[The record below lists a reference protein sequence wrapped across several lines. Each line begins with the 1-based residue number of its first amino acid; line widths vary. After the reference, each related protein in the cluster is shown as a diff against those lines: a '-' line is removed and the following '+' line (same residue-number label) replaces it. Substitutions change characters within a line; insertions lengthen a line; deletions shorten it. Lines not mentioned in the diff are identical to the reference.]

1 MKILIA
7 TDGSEYGDAAVN
19 YAANVFGAN
28 SRAEFKVVTV
38 LEPAAGTEL
47 EMIIE
52 STEQLLDAHN
62 QLFLNAE
69 KVVQEGV
76 KVLKDSGA
84 VSVEH
89 KVLAGPPARSI
100 VEMADEWN
108 ADLIV
113 VGSHGRGFWSRAL
126 LGSVSD
132 SVSKHAKCSVLVV
145 RKKA

>member
-7 TDGSEYGDAAVN
+7 TDGSEYGDAAVS
-19 YAANVFGAN
+19 YSANVFGAN
-28 SRAEFKVVTV
+28 SQAEFKVVTV

-62 QLFLNAE
+62 QLFMNAE
-69 KVVQEGV
+69 TVVQEGG
-76 KVLKDSGA
+76 KVLKNSGA

-89 KVLAGPPARSI
+89 EVLAGPPARSI